1 MFYGLVLT
9 LLTMIDYLVQL
20 DTRLFLAING
30 AHSSF
35 WDSIMLFAS
44 GKFSWIPL
52 YLLLTFFI
60 ARRHLWRALFWLTAI
75 AILVLLTDQISVHL
89 FKNVFQRLRPSHNV
103 TLSGLINIVDSR
115 GGRFGFVSSH
125 AANTFGVAVFLS
137 FLFRKRRVTI
147 GLLVWA
153 FFVSYSRIY
162 LGVHYPGDILGGAIL
177 GTFLGIS
184 AWQLA
189 KRIIPV
195 RQVKAT
201 GEA

>member
-103 TLSGLINIVDSR
+103 TLSGLINIVDFR

>member
-1 MFYGLVLT
+1 
-9 LLTMIDYLVQL
+9 MIDYLVQL

-103 TLSGLINIVDSR
+103 TLSGLINIVDFR

>member
-30 AHSSF
+30 AHSPF

-52 YLLLTFFI
+52 YLLLAFFI
-60 ARRHLWRALFWLTAI
+60 VRRHLWRALFWLTAI

-103 TLSGLINIVDSR
+103 TLSGLINIVNSR

>member
-1 MFYGLVLT
+1 
-9 LLTMIDYLVQL
+9 MIDYLVQL